1 MTKARILV
9 IEDDPD
15 TARVL
20 RAYLEYAGFE
30 VDIAVD
36 GPTGLDLALKEWA
49 DLIVLDWML
58 PGLNGIEVLQRLRP
72 EVQTPVIL
80 LTARGETEDRLQGFE
95 HGVDDYVPKPFHPPE
110 LIARVHAVL
119 RRSQP
124 EQRDKPV
131 EVGDLVIDPDKRR
144 VFLAGEE
151 VNLTTLEFDLLHL
164 LATNPG
170 RVFRRNEL
178 LDRAWG
184 RDFAG
189 VDRVVDVHVSNL
201 RQKLEKDG
209 GSSFIQTVRGI
220 GYAFWEDFL

>member
-1 MTKARILV
+1 MTKARLLV

-20 RAYLEYAGFE
+20 RAYLEHAGFE

-36 GPTGLDLALKEWA
+36 GLTGLDIALEERA

-58 PGLNGIEVLQRLRP
+58 PGLDGIEVLERLRP
-72 EVQTPVIL
+72 EVQTPIIL
-80 LTARGETEDRLQGFE
+80 LTARGETEDRMQGFE

-110 LIARVHAVL
+110 LLARIHAVL
-119 RRSQP
+119 RRSRP
-124 EQRDKPV
+124 DEHDKPL
-131 EVGDLVIDPDKRR
+131 EVGDLAIDPRTRR
-144 VFLAGEE
+144 VYLAGEE

-164 LATNPG
+164 FATNPG

-184 RDFAG
+184 RDFTG

-201 RQKLEKDG
+201 RQKIEKDS
-209 GSSFIQTVRGI
+209 GSSFIQTIRGI
-220 GYAFWEDFL
+220 GYAFRGDTA

>member
-20 RAYLEYAGFE
+20 RAYLEHAGFE
-30 VDIAVD
+30 VDIGVD
-36 GPTGLDLALKEWA
+36 GPSGLDLALEESA

-58 PGLNGIEVLQRLRP
+58 PGLDGIEVLQRLRP
-72 EVQTPVIL
+72 EVQAPVIL
-80 LTARGETEDRLQGFE
+80 LTARGEVDDRLQGFE

-119 RRSQP
+119 RRSRP
-124 EQRDKPV
+124 EQRDKPLQA
-131 EVGDLVIDPDKRR
+131 GDLVIDPGKRR
-144 VFLAGEE
+144 VFLAEEE

-184 RDFAG
+184 RDFVG

-209 GSSFIQTVRGI
+209 DGSFIQTVRGI
-220 GYAFWEDFL
+220 GYAFREDTP